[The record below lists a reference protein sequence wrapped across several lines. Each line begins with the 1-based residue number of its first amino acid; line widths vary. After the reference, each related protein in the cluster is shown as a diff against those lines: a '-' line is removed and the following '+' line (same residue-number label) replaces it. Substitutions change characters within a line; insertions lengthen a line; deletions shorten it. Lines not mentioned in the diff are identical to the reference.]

1 MNAVKRG
8 VHYWSWVFLESLG
21 IGVIVVVCVLAVR
34 IILGRETRSFSNVL
48 QPGVWCGIV
57 AESMV
62 LCAVYLTWFRVQL
75 PVLISFNCRRR
86 EIFRGLEGAR
96 ILFCAVYGGL
106 AACLM
111 QGTGII
117 PGGMEHFWKIWILA
131 GIGFGIC
138 TSLGE
143 LNGWLFYLF
152 GKKMMLLVA
161 VQFGFLGGIAGA
173 GMGESMDNGV
183 LRLYEGSLKLPGWGM
198 AAAVGSLILYGLA
211 AFASSRLLKNAEVRM

>member
-1 MNAVKRG
+1 
-8 VHYWSWVFLESLG
+8 
-21 IGVIVVVCVLAVR
+21 
-34 IILGRETRSFSNVL
+34 
-48 QPGVWCGIV
+48 
-57 AESMV
+57 
-62 LCAVYLTWFRVQL
+62 
-75 PVLISFNCRRR
+75 
-86 EIFRGLEGAR
+86 
-96 ILFCAVYGGL
+96 
-106 AACLM
+106 M

-152 GKKMMLLVA
+152 GKKMMLLVV

-173 GMGESMDNGV
+173 GMGESMANGV
-183 LRLYEGSLKLPGWGM
+183 FRLYEGSLKLPAWGM
-198 AAAVGSLILYGLA
+198 AAAVGGLILYGLA